1 MQSLTG
7 RSFGSM
13 LLVAERDHFDTE
25 QNKEV
30 CSRLS
35 AGFAAFRSGRDERKH
50 LEQIKQCL
58 PFAFLLIFLKDRVSR
73 SPGQLASNS
82 LSG

>member
-1 MQSLTG
+1 MSDKADTKHCAV
-7 RSFGSM
+7 SHWP
-13 LLVAERDHFDTE
+13 LLWLHAECDHFDTE
-25 QNKEV
+25 QNEEV

-58 PFAFLLIFLKDRVSR
+58 PFAFLLIFFF
-73 SPGQLASNS
+73 
-82 LSG
+82 